1 MSYILLESKYCGI
14 IIIRGLSMF
23 VCITKIV
30 LVRWKLFHRY
40 MKQVWFTV
48 LIAVKFSVYYKIE
61 TYFVHITTL
70 VYQQ

>member
-1 MSYILLESKYCGI
+1 MSDILLESKYCGI

-23 VCITKIV
+23 LCNQNCPDS
-30 LVRWKLFHRY
+30 LKLFHRY
-40 MKQVWFTV
+40 MRQVWFTV
-48 LIAVKFSVYYKIE
+48 LIAVKFLFYYKIE